1 MGKVAGL
8 KAGSEELS
16 RWHRGG
22 SVLDG
27 DLILRAKSSIKPNS
41 DVGPSVPPLSSAF
54 HSDELLVFADQ
65 TIRNGGVLQKALARQ
80 PGQSVIRV
88 NVSDVGDV
96 GVDLGRGFRT
106 VLSGGNKTAN
116 LEAHGAPVRVD
127 GLRSVEGVYQF
138 NPNKNVWETITI
150 FPAPLP

>member
-1 MGKVAGL
+1 MPA
-8 KAGSEELS
+8 
-16 RWHRGG
+16 
-22 SVLDG
+22 
-27 DLILRAKSSIKPNS
+27 
-41 DVGPSVPPLSSAF
+41 
-54 HSDELLVFADQ
+54 VFENRADQ
-65 TIRNGGVLQKALARQ
+65 TIRNSSALQKALARQ

-96 GVDLGRGFRT
+96 GVDLGRGFRR
-106 VLSGGNKTAN
+106 VLSGGNKSAN
-116 LEAHGAPVRVD
+116 LEAHGAPVRID